1 MRTTADSQSEAVAQ
15 LVQKLGYQQPVMPQ
29 SMYIFKQPHIG
40 EQVSSHQCAPPP
52 PQGWPTSEGAED
64 S

>member
-40 EQVSSHQCAPPP
+40 EQVSSHQCATSL
-52 PQGWPTSEGAED
+52 PQG
-64 S
+64 